1 VGTPPPSIG
10 AITLF
15 VEDLA
20 RSTAFYSD
28 VFGLPILFEDEDS
41 AVFRFGGTLVNLL
54 VVPAA
59 RDLVRPGVV
68 AGREAG
74 SRAQFTIWV
83 EDVDA
88 ACADLATHGVRLI
101 NGPMDREWGQRTACF
116 ADPAGHIWEFAQEL
130 PASPDW
136 PVDPPTP

>member
-15 VEDLA
+15 VEDLP

-28 VFGLPILFEDEDS
+28 VFGLPVVVEDDDS
-41 AVFRFGGTLVNLL
+41 AVFRFGGTLVDLL

-68 AGREAG
+68 AGREA
-74 SRAQFTIWV
+74 
-83 EDVDA
+83 
-88 ACADLATHGVRLI
+88 
-101 NGPMDREWGQRTACF
+101 
-116 ADPAGHIWEFAQEL
+116 PAGHIWEFAQEL
-130 PASPDW
+130 PASSG
-136 PVDPPTP
+136 

>member
-1 VGTPPPSIG
+1 VGTPPPGIG

-15 VEDLA
+15 VEDLP
-20 RSTAFYSD
+20 RSVAFYSD
-28 VFGLPILFEDEDS
+28 VFGLPAVFTDEYS
-41 AVFRFGGTLVNLL
+41 AAFRFGGTLVNLL

-68 AGREAG
+68 AGREVG

-83 EDVDA
+83 DDVDA

-116 ADPAGHIWEFAQEL
+116 ADPAGHLWEFAQEL
-130 PASPDW
+130 PASAE
-136 PVDPPTP
+136 